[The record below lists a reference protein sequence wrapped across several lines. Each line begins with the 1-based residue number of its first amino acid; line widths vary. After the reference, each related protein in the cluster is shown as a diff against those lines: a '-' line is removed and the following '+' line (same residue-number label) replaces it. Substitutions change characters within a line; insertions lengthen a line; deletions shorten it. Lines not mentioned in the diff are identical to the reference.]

1 MKKLIILIVLGIST
15 ICFGQKSIEF
25 ADSIRTTFNIPEI
38 SYAVISGDSI
48 LEIATVGKHSLNLP
62 DLASLEDRFHIGS
75 NTKAMTAFI
84 IAKYVE
90 KGKLK
95 WTTKFFDLF
104 PEWKLKSK
112 PEYFNITLQD
122 LLSHRAGIQPF
133 QGEEEDPKIPIFKGT
148 KKQKR
153 KQFSQFLLTL
163 KPVFPDEQNPFVYS
177 NAGYTLAA
185 LMVEKVSGKS
195 WEQLVKKTFNKDL
208 KLNVKFSWPENQHHK
223 DTWGH
228 LYENEKLIPV
238 PSNTD
243 LTIDYTEPA
252 GDLNIKLKDYVKFI
266 QLNLQGLQGKDN
278 YLNSKTYNFIHK
290 GIENYSLGW
299 YNIYEN
305 NNEFSTHSGTDGTYY
320 TLAQIDRTK
329 NIAFI
334 IFTNSFNNNTIQG
347 VRLLMRELKKNNS
360 AEKL

>member
-112 PEYFNITLQD
+112 PEYFNITL
-122 LLSHRAGIQPF
+122 
-133 QGEEEDPKIPIFKGT
+133 KIYYHIEQEYNLFK
-148 KKQKR
+148 
-153 KQFSQFLLTL
+153 
-163 KPVFPDEQNPFVYS
+163 
-177 NAGYTLAA
+177 
-185 LMVEKVSGKS
+185 
-195 WEQLVKKTFNKDL
+195 VKKKIL
-208 KLNVKFSWPENQHHK
+208 KYQ
-223 DTWGH
+223 
-228 LYENEKLIPV
+228 Y
-238 PSNTD
+238 
-243 LTIDYTEPA
+243 
-252 GDLNIKLKDYVKFI
+252 LK
-266 QLNLQGLQGKDN
+266 
-278 YLNSKTYNFIHK
+278 
-290 GIENYSLGW
+290 
-299 YNIYEN
+299 
-305 NNEFSTHSGTDGTYY
+305 
-320 TLAQIDRTK
+320 
-329 NIAFI
+329 
-334 IFTNSFNNNTIQG
+334 
-347 VRLLMRELKKNNS
+347 ELKSKKESSLVN
-360 AEKL
+360 LY